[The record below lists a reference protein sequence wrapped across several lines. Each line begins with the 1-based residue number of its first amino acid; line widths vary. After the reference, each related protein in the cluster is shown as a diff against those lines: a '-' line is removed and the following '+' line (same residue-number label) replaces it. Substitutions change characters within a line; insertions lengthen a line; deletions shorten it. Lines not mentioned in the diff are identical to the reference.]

1 MFSRASQRA
10 NVHSFFFE
18 MRLADFNLRLLWL
31 VITISYGFVLTAV
44 VVKQIYCDL
53 TWCKERRN
61 SDKVCL
67 LYYGK
72 NMETSVKDKWKIV
85 LQRYSSFSVWN
96 GMAEISAL
104 LNGKYKYLD
113 TELWGEAPSLS
124 VGLRSFWEKKY
135 LRHSL
140 TVIPTSF
147 LHKISMSISLKDL
160 MNCAVA
166 QSR

>member
-1 MFSRASQRA
+1 
-10 NVHSFFFE
+10 
-18 MRLADFNLRLLWL
+18 
-31 VITISYGFVLTAV
+31 
-44 VVKQIYCDL
+44 
-53 TWCKERRN
+53 
-61 SDKVCL
+61 
-67 LYYGK
+67 
-72 NMETSVKDKWKIV
+72 METSVKDKWKIV

-113 TELWGEAPSLS
+113 TELLGEAPSLS

-147 LHKISMSISLKDL
+147 LHKISMSVSLKDL